1 MNPQFVIRPDSL
13 NSCAL
18 TANKRNGPGHL
29 NLLRVMIQIAKAGQ
43 FVAFGGNSILL
54 LTLLFPTSVIAA
66 SLGPA
71 TSKAWDDYVES
82 AKLRMEQR
90 LTPGRPFLWV
100 DEAADRLA
108 RVRAGEVLVSPG
120 SHENPRRIPS
130 GLIHDW
136 IGAIFIPNA
145 TLADVL
151 QVVSD
156 YARYQDFYKPTVA
169 QSKPIATGEET
180 DRFSMLL
187 MNKSLVLK
195 TAFDTDYESCYVRV
209 DAQRGYGTSWTTRV
223 QEVAEYGT
231 PRQHLLPV
239 GEGSGFI
246 WRLFSIARYVERD
259 GGVYVELDAIGLS
272 RDIPASLRWFV
283 EPIVRHV
290 SRAAL
295 STTLEQ
301 TENAVHASVLRK
313 AATGGAISAAAP
325 ESNTSGD
332 LKPVHRSH

>member
-1 MNPQFVIRPDSL
+1 
-13 NSCAL
+13 
-18 TANKRNGPGHL
+18 
-29 NLLRVMIQIAKAGQ
+29 MIQIAKAGQ

-54 LTLLFPTSVIAA
+54 ITLFFPASVIAA
-66 SLGPA
+66 SLGSP

-82 AKLRMEQR
+82 AKLRMAQR

-100 DEAADRLA
+100 DEAADRIA

-136 IGAIFIPNA
+136 VGAIFIPDV
-145 TLADVL
+145 TLADVM

-156 YARYQDFYKPTVA
+156 YARFKDFYNPNVA
-169 QSKPIATGEET
+169 ESKPIASGEEN
-180 DRFSMLL
+180 DRFSLL
-187 MNKSLVLK
+187 LINKSLVLK

-209 DAQRGYGTSWTTRV
+209 DAQRGYSTSWTTRV
-223 QEVAEYGT
+223 QEVAEHGT
-231 PRQHLLPV
+231 PRQHLLRV

-259 GGVYVELDAIGLS
+259 GGVYVELNAIGLS

-283 EPIVRHV
+283 EPIVRRV

-295 STTLEQ
+295 STTLQQ
-301 TENAVHASVLRK
+301 TQSAVRASALRK
-313 AATGGAISAAAP
+313 AETGGAIAVSER
-325 ESNTSGD
+325 ESTMSGD
-332 LKPVHRSH
+332 LRPVRRAH